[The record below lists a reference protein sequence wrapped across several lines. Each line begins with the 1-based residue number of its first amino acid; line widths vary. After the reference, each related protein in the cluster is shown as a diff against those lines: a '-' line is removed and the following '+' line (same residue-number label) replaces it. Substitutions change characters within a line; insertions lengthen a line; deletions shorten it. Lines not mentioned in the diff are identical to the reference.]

1 LVAGGRVMIGAL
13 MVLPELALVLS
24 GVVRLLISGVK

>member
-1 LVAGGRVMIGAL
+1 VIVMIGAL
-13 MVLPELALVLS
+13 LVLPELALVLS